1 MFYRVGFE
9 MRFELVR
16 VVEES
21 LRSFRLRMLIAVML
35 EHVVQIDQVLL
46 GEESG
51 LRPTISWV
59 LHV

>member
-1 MFYRVGFE
+1 MFYRVGLE

-16 VVEES
+16 VVEEN
-21 LRSFRLRMLIAVML
+21 LRSFRLRMLIAAML
-35 EHVVQIDQVLL
+35 EHVVRIDQVLL